1 MAFSMTA
8 GAECNQILRHI
19 PAKSASRRNV
29 MNLQVLRGAAVL
41 ASPTIS
47 FQHVFSDH
55 GVFFQL
61 QFESRLPL
69 A

>member
-1 MAFSMTA
+1 MAA
-8 GAECNQILRHI
+8 GAERNQVLSDI
-19 PAKSASRRNV
+19 PAKLAPGLHV

-47 FQHVFSDH
+47 FQHLFSDH
-55 GVFFQL
+55 GVFFWA
-61 QFESRLPL
+61 QFESRLLL